1 MTVKAIPMSIVRTLM
16 KYSHQVQVQVVQG
29 FQDFLV
35 FQVTQEIQHLLVG
48 QVLQEPLGHP
58 KTKTTVTLQINCT
71 FFFFTVVA
79 DMCKKQH

>member
-1 MTVKAIPMSIVRTLM
+1 M

-29 FQDFLV
+29 FQEFLV

-58 KTKTTVTLQINCT
+58 KTKTTVT
-71 FFFFTVVA
+71 
-79 DMCKKQH
+79 D